1 MMEEYY
7 AKSFNMFLKKSNQRS
22 ENIKTLKSH
31 LPSVV
36 QRIVSS
42 FDIKRRSQFNI
53 LSVGSGSGEIDI
65 EIVNIIQCESQN
77 QQQLSHIGI
86 FNRAIEP
93 NQCLCKA
100 YTENIAK
107 LDDVCSTTYEI
118 RQQTFWEYQ
127 ESRDE
132 GASFDII
139 HFIHS
144 LYYVDIEQAVLYCLK
159 TQLAEK
165 GYLICLM
172 SDDESLI
179 SRVRKKVGQLSCTKM
194 SPDQLS
200 QYSEQLIRTAEK
212 CGWKYEIHSAELFID
227 ITEVFIADS
236 IDGNLLL
243 DFLTNVE
250 NFRKSVNK
258 HVLEETLA
266 FIKQLAIVK
275 DGKRFGEKN
284 ESLIFIYK

>member
-1 MMEEYY
+1 MEEHF
-7 AKSFNMFLKKSNQRS
+7 AKSFNMFLKKSNQHS
-22 ENIKTLKSH
+22 ENVKTLKRH

-36 QRIVSS
+36 QRIMYS
-42 FDIKRRSQFNI
+42 FDIKRGSQFNI

-77 QQQLSHIGI
+77 HQQLSHIGI

-107 LDDVCSTTYEI
+107 LDDGFSTTYEI
-118 RQQTFWEYQ
+118 KQQTFREYQ
-127 ESRDE
+127 ESKDE

-144 LYYVDIEQAVLYCLK
+144 LYYVNIEQTVLYCLK

-165 GYLICLM
+165 GYLICLTT
-172 SDDESLI
+172 DDESLN
-179 SRVRKKVGQLSCTKM
+179 SRVKKKVGELSCTKM
-194 SPDQLS
+194 CPVDQLS

-227 ITEVFIADS
+227 LTEVFIADS

-275 DGKRFGEKN
+275 DGKCFGEKN
-284 ESLIFIYK
+284 ESLVFIYK